1 MYEKKIPELLDCG
14 LSVAIKVIGGKWKAW
29 IIECLRHGVKRPGE
43 LHKEMDVV
51 SPRVISLHL
60 KELEDYG
67 IISKKVYAELPPKV
81 EYYLTEVGLSLLP
94 ILEDLEKWGN
104 INRTYILESPHSDS
118 QRGSEIMEYN

>member
-14 LSVAIKVIGGKWKAW
+14 LSVAIKVLGGKWKAW

-60 KELEDYG
+60 RELEDYG
-67 IISKKVYAELPPKV
+67 IISKKVYAELPLKV

-94 ILEDLEKWGN
+94 IMTHLEKWGN
-104 INRTYILESPHSDS
+104 ENRSYILESSKSNTEKDS
-118 QRGSEIMEYN
+118 QIIEYN

>member
-14 LSVAIKVIGGKWKAW
+14 LSVAIKVLGGKWKAW

-43 LHKEMDVV
+43 LHKEMNVV

-60 KELEDYG
+60 RELEDYG
-67 IISKKVYAELPPKV
+67 IISKTVYAELPPKV

-94 ILEDLEKWGN
+94 ILSTLEKWGN
-104 INRTYILESPHSDS
+104 ENRSYVVEGSKSTESV
-118 QRGSEIMEYN
+118 SESIEFN